1 MRNRLNLL
9 ALSLFLLLPVLEAH
23 AGQCDA
29 YFAFDGNLQ
38 DGSGNGHHGAMIMK
52 RVDQTVTGGEPEFAA
67 GRYGQALRLNGSSA
81 VRAPVDLFPEI
92 CGQVTITAW
101 VYVEDGNP
109 NEHTLIS
116 NGEGAAVRLSHTR
129 QLLTARGGRS
139 TVRSTGDAVQPNRW
153 TFIAGVWDFESGNIT
168 LSWQGRQATASLD
181 RSNLRDPEQ
190 SLWIGAFN
198 DSLMW
203 PASGVLI
210 DDLRII
216 GRAMTM
222 AELRD
227 VMQQSPQVVTAVGD
241 TDPLAEEFRIGPF
254 DQSGD
259 LTNRDDIAAAGDAG
273 ALADQTTPLLEPGGS
288 LADQTTPLLEPDGS
302 LADQTTPLMYDTPP
316 LTAGDLQGD
325 GPPAAPGGPRPGAST
340 PINNPTWPDVPPAQP
355 ESGGGS
361 TTPGGSIGGS
371 PPAPLSNP
379 SVDRVRDFAP
389 TPTFDGGG
397 SAPTLS
403 LNDTVVRFSEVTG
416 SRGGTEYRVIAQ
428 LPASVVAT
436 SFGISEVDNVPC
448 RARVGGRNIESFDFE
463 SSSADECSGARSIS
477 YGAVFGSANP
487 PPASSA
493 QVTTIEAITGVKVCT
508 NDRNGRVKGL
518 IVRRRLL
525 EQDGRLTNA
534 NDTVEIE
541 RANCGRNEWRSWAE
555 CPTGAVAVGMNA
567 YFIPGGALRPD
578 IMQLTGLELR
588 CAMVEVD
595 R

>member
-1 MRNRLNLL
+1 M
-9 ALSLFLLLPVLEAH
+9 
-23 AGQCDA
+23 
-29 YFAFDGNLQ
+29 
-38 DGSGNGHHGAMIMK
+38 
-52 RVDQTVTGGEPEFAA
+52 
-67 GRYGQALRLNGSSA
+67 
-81 VRAPVDLFPEI
+81 
-92 CGQVTITAW
+92 
-101 VYVEDGNP
+101 
-109 NEHTLIS
+109 
-116 NGEGAAVRLSHTR
+116 
-129 QLLTARGGRS
+129 
-139 TVRSTGDAVQPNRW
+139 
-153 TFIAGVWDFESGNIT
+153 WDFESGNIT

-181 RSNLRDPEQ
+181 RSDLRDPEQ

-210 DDLRII
+210 DDVRII

-227 VMQQSPQVVTAVGD
+227 VMQQSPQAVAAAGD

-254 DQSGD
+254 DQGD
-259 LTNRDDIAAAGDAG
+259 LTGAGISDASGETDPLAEEFRIGPFDEAGPDAGDVAAAIGAGDASADASSPYLDPG
-273 ALADQTTPLLEPGGS
+273 ALPSDGARPEVGTGG
-288 LADQTTPLLEPDGS
+288 AQGRGGPYDGS
-302 LADQTTPLMYDTPP
+302 PSDI
-316 LTAGDLQGD
+316 AGPIIPDATSRQGD
-325 GPPAAPGGPRPGAST
+325 QAPPPAPGGPRPGAST
-340 PINNPTWPDVPPAQP
+340 PINPIGGGTWPDPPPPQP

-361 TTPGGSIGGS
+361 TTPGSSIGGS
-371 PPAPLSNP
+371 APAPASDA

-403 LNDTVVRFSEVTG
+403 LNDTVIRFSEVTG

-436 SFGISEVDNVPC
+436 RLGISEVDNVPC
-448 RARVGGRNIESFDFE
+448 RARVGGRDIESFDFD

-477 YGAVFGSANP
+477 YGTVFSSTNP

-493 QVTTIEAITGVKVCT
+493 QVTAIEAITGVKVCT

-525 EQDGRLTNA
+525 EEDGRLTNA

-541 RANCGRNEWRSWAE
+541 RANCSRNEWRSWAE

-595 R
+595 Q